1 MHLETLRLYCDVVRL
16 RSFSKGAEQNFVSQS
31 AASQAV
37 QQLETQVGATLID
50 RTKRPFAVTPQ
61 GVGFEFDSPLKV
73 GLRYPISLSAPGV
86 SFTSTLEVTRCRL
99 TVQPEGR
106 YFQIEGK
113 FFPYVE

>member
-1 MHLETLRLYCDVVRL
+1 MPDRKTDPPSLPTPKRGTGAGGRLKPDQYELKIRWEKARRVV
-16 RSFSKGAEQNFVSQS
+16 NVSS
-31 AASQAV
+31 
-37 QQLETQVGATLID
+37 
-50 RTKRPFAVTPQ
+50 Q

-73 GLRYPISLSAPGV
+73 GVRYPISLSAPGV
-86 SFTSTLEVTRCRL
+86 SFSSTLEVTRCRL